1 MPVSFNSEPWI
12 EQLDHW
18 LRDYNCRCTIT
29 TAIAPKTSLKLNA
42 LVSHFV

>member
-18 LRDYNCRCTIT
+18 LRDYNCHR
-29 TAIAPKTSLKLNA
+29 PKDQP
-42 LVSHFV
+42 